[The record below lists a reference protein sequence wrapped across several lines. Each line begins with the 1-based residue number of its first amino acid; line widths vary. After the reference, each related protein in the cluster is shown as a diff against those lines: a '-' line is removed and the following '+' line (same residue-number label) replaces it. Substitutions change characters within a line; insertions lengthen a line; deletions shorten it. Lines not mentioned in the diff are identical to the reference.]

1 MADEF
6 SLEGRIAL
14 ITGASRGLGWAMASA
29 MARAGA
35 HVVLNARGRDAVE
48 ARAEEL
54 RGGGHEATAA
64 PFDVRDFAAAGA
76 AVASIA
82 ERHGRLDVL
91 VSNAGVVYRRPL
103 LDYPNEEW
111 QRLIETN
118 LSAGFVLARE
128 AAKVMVPHRFGRIIM
143 IASIMALVG
152 RGTIPAYIASK
163 GGLAALTRA
172 LAAELGP
179 SGITVNA
186 IAPGY
191 FATELNADIRA
202 DEEFNAFVCRRTPLG
217 RWGRPEE
224 LGGAAVFLASEAG
237 SFVNGHVLT
246 VDGGVSA
253 AL

>member
-35 HVVLNARGRDAVE
+35 HVVLNARGGEAVE
-48 ARAEEL
+48 ARADEL
-54 RGGGHEATAA
+54 RAAGHEATAA
-64 PFDVRDFAAAGA
+64 PFDVCDFAAAGA
-76 AVASIA
+76 AVGSIA

-91 VSNAGVVYRRPL
+91 VSNAGVQYRGPL
-103 LDYPNEEW
+103 LDYPIEEW

-128 AAKVMVPHRFGRIIM
+128 AAKVMVPQGYGRIIM
-143 IASIMALVG
+143 TASIMALVG
-152 RGTIPAYIASK
+152 RPTIPAYIASK

-253 AL
+253 TL

>member
-6 SLEGRIAL
+6 SLQGRIAL

-35 HVVLNARGRDAVE
+35 HVVLNARGRDALE

-54 RGGGHEATAA
+54 RAGGHEATIA

-76 AVASIA
+76 AIGSIA

-91 VSNAGVVYRRPL
+91 VSNAGGTVRRPL
-103 LDYPNEEW
+103 LDYPTEEW
-111 QRLIETN
+111 HRLIDTN
-118 LSAGFVLARE
+118 LTAGFVLARE
-128 AAKVMVPHRFGRIIM
+128 AAKVMAPKRYGRIIM
-143 IASIMALVG
+143 TASIMALVG

-163 GGLAALTRA
+163 GGVVALTRA

-191 FATELNADIRA
+191 FATELNANLQA
-202 DEEFNAFVCRRTPLG
+202 DEEFNAFVRKRTPLG

-224 LGGAAVFLASEAG
+224 LGGAAVFLASDAG

-246 VDGGVSA
+246 VDGGVTA
-253 AL
+253 TL